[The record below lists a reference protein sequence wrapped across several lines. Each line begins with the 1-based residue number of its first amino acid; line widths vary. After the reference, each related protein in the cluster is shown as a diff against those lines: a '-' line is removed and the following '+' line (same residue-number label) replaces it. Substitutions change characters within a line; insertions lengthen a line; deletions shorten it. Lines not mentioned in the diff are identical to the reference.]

1 MTGGSTASGR
11 VRLVDVAQRAGV
23 STATVSLVLRGRPG
37 PSQATADA
45 VRAAAAELG
54 YRPDRTAS
62 LLARHRSHLLGVL
75 LDVSSPFHADLVRAL
90 DSASADRGLDLVLG
104 TTTPR
109 TDEHRAAETLLDFRC
124 EAMVL
129 LGPQMADADLTALA
143 SLCPTVVVGRAGVA
157 GVTGV
162 LAADDQGLESAVD
175 HLASLGHRRIAFVD
189 GPRGSI
195 ARARRQGYRDAMA
208 RHGLGSSVDVVR
220 GGAAEAAE
228 ADGAA
233 AAARLLARPAGDRP
247 TGVIAFND
255 RVAIGL
261 RDGLLRAGV
270 QVPADV
276 SVVGYD
282 DSPMARL
289 GTIDL
294 TSVSQEP
301 EALADATVALV
312 VGLLDARHPGAHGG
326 RRHPATPG
334 RPVLERSS
342 PRSRVENTPCGPQ
355 SARRVLYPRRLGV
368 SGRPRRSAPGG
379 VPSPTASRP
388 RRSRRCPWRPRW
400 CTARG
405 PRRPPPRRT
414 RRAHAGTPR

>member
-11 VRLVDVAQRAGV
+11 ARLVDVAQRAGV

-45 VRAAAAELG
+45 VRAAAADLG

-75 LDVSSPFHADLVRAL
+75 LDVSSPFHAELVRAL

-124 EAMVL
+124 EALVL

-162 LAADDQGLESAVD
+162 LAADDQGLEAAVD

-208 RHGLGSSVDVVR
+208 RHGLGSQLDVIR
-220 GGAAEAAE
+220 GGANEDAEV
-228 ADGAA
+228 DGAA
-233 AAARLLARPAGDRP
+233 AAARCSTRSEPATDRRRRRLQRPGRDRAARH
-247 TGVIAFND
+247 
-255 RVAIGL
+255 
-261 RDGLLRAGV
+261 LLRSGV
-270 QVPADV
+270 RCRE
-276 SVVGYD
+276 
-282 DSPMARL
+282 RL
-289 GTIDL
+289 GGRLRRQPDG
-294 TSVSQEP
+294 P
-301 EALADATVALV
+301 
-312 VGLLDARHPGAHGG
+312 ARHHRPDLGQPGARGAG
-326 RRHPATPG
+326 RCHR
-334 RPVLERSS
+334 R
-342 PRSRVENTPCGPQ
+342 
-355 SARRVLYPRRLGV
+355 ARRGPARR
-368 SGRPRRSAPGG
+368 RR
-379 VPSPTASRP
+379 
-388 RRSRRCPWRPRW
+388 RRRV
-400 CTARG
+400 THG
-405 PRRPPPRRT
+405 
-414 RRAHAGTPR
+414 